1 MRFGSGSSSDSTF
14 RLVFLSVDFFFVA
27 ITHTNIWS
35 ACWTIQNNGI
45 QQQTGGFPWSP
56 ATPGF
61 VSFCFQVHVTMADG
75 FYFPNGLD
83 CNMTS
88 LETVF
93 VIFADSLSV
102 PMWLLK
108 RQDIY
113 VPAGVLGMAEA
124 GFRALE
130 ALNKLSVVFSVAP
143 AGQCCFKF
151 WRFTHSETVPHCALA
166 GGSGKGRGKSPSSG
180 SCWAFAGS
188 NSTFPMPRDTAL
200 FSMDSKSHVCKLPH
214 MPLHIS
220 PAFVFRSGC
229 TLLGATFDLSRV
241 LEIISFGASLS
252 PWTGGRDHQ
261 QILISF
267 ESGCSWSKNK
277 KAFTKY

>member
-1 MRFGSGSSSDSTF
+1 MVSNNRQEGFRGVLQLLALSASVFRFML
-14 RLVFLSVDFFFVA
+14 R
-27 ITHTNIWS
+27 W
-35 ACWTIQNNGI
+35 QM
-45 QQQTGGFPWSP
+45 GFI
-56 ATPGF
+56 
-61 VSFCFQVHVTMADG
+61 C
-75 FYFPNGLD
+75 PNGLD

-130 ALNKLSVVFSVAP
+130 ALNKLSVMFSVAP

-166 GGSGKGRGKSPSSG
+166 GGSGEGRGKSPSSG

-200 FSMDSKSHVCKLPH
+200 FSMDSKSHVCKLPQ
-214 MPLHIS
+214 MLLHIS